1 MEPKFQLCKGLEIM
15 NQILDLYY
23 TLEKVKITYKV
34 EDIINEDN
42 ESLGTEVL
50 IKIPI
55 LNLK

>member
-1 MEPKFQLCKGLEIM
+1 M

-34 EDIINEDN
+34 EDLINEEH

-55 LNLK
+55 LNIK